1 VEVQEAKP
9 HGGVSGQSPAF
20 WLPNPLPAANRCLV
34 TTFLLQLSAWLPG
47 PLRAHA
53 SEARLRTLVQ
63 FVMFGLVGLVGFVI
77 DTGTVYA
84 LRGFVGL
91 YVAGLA
97 AYFTAATGTWI
108 CNRLW
113 TFRHVSRTAPWH
125 VQWWRFLTA
134 NLGGF
139 VINRGIYMLLITF
152 VGVAAREPVIAVFAG
167 ALAGMTLNFNLSR
180 KMVFR

>member
-1 VEVQEAKP
+1 MP
-9 HGGVSGQSPAF
+9 
-20 WLPNPLPAANRCLV
+20 V
-34 TTFLLQLSAWLPG
+34 TAILLHLSAWLPS

-53 SEARLRTLVQ
+53 SEARIRLLVQ
-63 FVMFGLVGLVGFVI
+63 FGMFGMVGLAGFVV

-84 LRGFVGL
+84 LRRSVGL

-97 AYFTAATGTWI
+97 AYFTAATFTWF

-113 TFRHVSRTAPWH
+113 TFRHTSRSDPWH
-125 VQWWRFLTA
+125 VQWRRFLAA

-139 VINRGIYMLLITF
+139 VINRGVYAILVTF
-152 VGVAAREPVIAVFAG
+152 VDVAAREPVIAVFAG
-167 ALAGMTLNFNLSR
+167 AVAGMTLNFNLSR